1 MQSNKSKVRAL
12 ACGATLVVLLG
23 SGISFAPTIA
33 SAAEDTDASI
43 ALVPNQGA
51 KIVDAEGESLT
62 TLSDT
67 EELGERVILAKSK
80 DGEPAR
86 IAVQSAPVESLADV
100 VPTEAGESTE
110 PYVEQEP
117 EAVTEEI
124 TSELIA
130 DDPAAWE
137 TTSSYATTP
146 TTASFRWDEAVG
158 GFTATINDGQ
168 AKVAID
174 GTVEFENLKPGS
186 KYEVTLDGTL
196 DESGDTPLTS
206 QKTFQI
212 NTLRK
217 ETAKDGNF
225 SIQTYQ
231 PYTTA
236 YVHKTFIPPATVD
249 GAMCNFGNNDYRFR
263 GDNRGFR
270 VPDAGTPYG
279 TKDYR
284 TMMFANVNWD
294 NPAPY
299 TLITVKDVGQSVT
312 LKNGSVVH
320 SSYAPSDRMKFEA
333 AQSGGAYAQVRFNHA
348 AANPHC
354 QIIDVNYGGDIRY
367 EETVRFYRS
376 GVVEVV
382 GYRRAAPAH
391 EMYARFSNAS
401 GAETWTTISQRS
413 NQGFKCLIEALCALD
428 SYNLRKTY

>member
-23 SGISFAPTIA
+23 SGISFAPPIA

-124 TSELIA
+124 KSELIA

-186 KYEVTLDGTL
+186 KYEVTLRRNPGRERGRTPHQPEDLPDQHAPQGDG
-196 DESGDTPLTS
+196 EG
-206 QKTFQI
+206 
-212 NTLRK
+212 R
-217 ETAKDGNF
+217 
-225 SIQTYQ
+225 
-231 PYTTA
+231 
-236 YVHKTFIPPATVD
+236 
-249 GAMCNFGNNDYRFR
+249 
-263 GDNRGFR
+263 
-270 VPDAGTPYG
+270 
-279 TKDYR
+279 
-284 TMMFANVNWD
+284 
-294 NPAPY
+294 
-299 TLITVKDVGQSVT
+299 
-312 LKNGSVVH
+312 
-320 SSYAPSDRMKFEA
+320 
-333 AQSGGAYAQVRFNHA
+333 
-348 AANPHC
+348 
-354 QIIDVNYGGDIRY
+354 
-367 EETVRFYRS
+367 
-376 GVVEVV
+376 
-382 GYRRAAPAH
+382 
-391 EMYARFSNAS
+391 
-401 GAETWTTISQRS
+401 
-413 NQGFKCLIEALCALD
+413 
-428 SYNLRKTY
+428 